1 MDNKK
6 YKLLLVEDNELDR
19 KAFKRFIDKSD
30 IPYDYTIANCVSE
43 ADKILSSTHFDIIIT
58 DHSLGDGTSL
68 DILNMAKDIPVI
80 VVTGA
85 GDEETAINA
94 WKTGASDYL
103 IKDLDRNY
111 LKAIPITVENVIRHK
126 QTEWKLQLLSGAV
139 TSTDDIVYITDMQNR
154 IIFVNRAFCE
164 NYGYKEEEIIG
175 KSSSVI
181 WIGKNQNESTRSV
194 FQTQSI
200 GSASEVGFY
209 HKRKDDSV
217 FPVSLSR
224 SIIRDV
230 KGNEVAIVGIARDI
244 SERILLEDE
253 YRTTTMNL
261 SKESRFKDEFAITVT
276 EALQKFIAEG
286 DINRAKKII
295 CDYHDISR
303 INADMLT
310 LERSNFDFSKLISQI
325 MESLLPSAEKKNIKL
340 SSSLPEGE
348 FTVSAD
354 FDKITRVLTN
364 LIHRAIELSPADSH
378 IEVTIKDT
386 DGKLTVEIQDG
397 SPALEQNRLKK
408 ILNHFDWIRENFD
421 TGREDLMLGL
431 QITKAFVE
439 LHGGRIWM
447 AASETEKNIFCF
459 TIPKS
464 SAAKN
469 TIEEGIY
476 SVVIQ

>member
-1 MDNKK
+1 MENKK
-6 YKLLLVEDNELDR
+6 CKLLLVEDNELDR
-19 KAFKRFIDKSD
+19 KAFKRFVDKSN

-181 WIGKNQNESTRSV
+181 WIGKNQSESTRSV
-194 FQTQSI
+194 FQTQSM

-244 SERILLEDE
+244 SERILIEDE
-253 YRTTTMNL
+253 YRTTTMTL
-261 SKESRFKDEFAITVT
+261 AKESLFKNEFAIMVSET
-276 EALQKFIAEG
+276 LQRSLAEG
-286 DINRAKKII
+286 DINRTKNII
-295 CDYHDISR
+295 CDYQDISR
-303 INADMLT
+303 IEANMLT
-310 LERSNFDFSKLISQI
+310 LERSDFDFSMLISQI
-325 MESLLPSAEKKNIKL
+325 TESLLPSADEKNIKL
-340 SSSLPEGE
+340 NSSLPEGAL
-348 FTVSAD
+348 VVNAD
-354 FDKITRVLTN
+354 RDKIARTLTN
-364 LIHRAIELSPADSH
+364 LIHRAIELSPAGSH
-378 IEVTIKDT
+378 IEASIKDT
-386 DGKLTVEIQDG
+386 ADKLTVEIQDG
-397 SPALEQNRLKK
+397 SPALEPSQLKK

-421 TGREDLMLGL
+421 AGREDLKLGL
-431 QITKAFVE
+431 QIAKAFVE

-447 AASETEKNIFCF
+447 AASETQNNIFRF
-459 TIPKS
+459 TIPKL

-469 TIEEGIY
+469 TIEEGVY
-476 SVVIQ
+476 SVIIQ